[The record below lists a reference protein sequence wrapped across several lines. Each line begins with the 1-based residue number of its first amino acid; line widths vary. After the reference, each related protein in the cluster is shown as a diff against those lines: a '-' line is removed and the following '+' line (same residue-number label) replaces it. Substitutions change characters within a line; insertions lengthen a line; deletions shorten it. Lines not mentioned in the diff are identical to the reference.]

1 MKKRW
6 QEIEKNSQALAG
18 EGEQACGAGRYT
30 RLCGELP
37 EWGERM
43 QGAAKPMTELLLLD
57 FSINQ
62 IACGAWYL
70 ANIQALPVGILI
82 W

>member
-1 MKKRW
+1 MRTPRPW
-6 QEIEKNSQALAG
+6 QVRVSKHV
-18 EGEQACGAGRYT
+18 EQAGIPGYVENSLSEVRGSLY
-30 RLCGELP
+30 P
-37 EWGERM
+37 

-70 ANIQALPVGILI
+70 ANFQALPVGILI